1 MPVAPPPPEALAERT
16 RQVALF
22 TPAVRR
28 DIYRV
33 LLSPTSPGAPPA
45 TPPAGAS
52 PSGVEAGLA
61 VSRPA
66 PGAAGGGACAFVMR
80 GAPLPPGFALATD
93 AELTTSIGMMGKT
106 DAQSYAL
113 LVAFETF
120 LARAA
125 ATWDAAQAAALS
137 VEFLVAFGAELTPRL
152 DVMNRIRTAKL
163 SAAELKTLKSPPHNA
178 FVEQSTLEMFQGE

>member
-1 MPVAPPPPEALAERT
+1 
-16 RQVALF
+16 
-22 TPAVRR
+22 
-28 DIYRV
+28 
-33 LLSPTSPGAPPA
+33 
-45 TPPAGAS
+45 
-52 PSGVEAGLA
+52 
-61 VSRPA
+61 
-66 PGAAGGGACAFVMR
+66 
-80 GAPLPPGFALATD
+80 
-93 AELTTSIGMMGKT
+93 MGKT

-125 ATWDAAQAAALS
+125 ARWDAAQAAALS